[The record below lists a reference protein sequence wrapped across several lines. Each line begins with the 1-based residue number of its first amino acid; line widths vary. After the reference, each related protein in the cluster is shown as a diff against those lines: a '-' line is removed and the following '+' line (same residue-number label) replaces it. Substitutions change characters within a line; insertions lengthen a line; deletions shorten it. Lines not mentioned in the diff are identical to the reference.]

1 MVHCKKVH
9 EPQTEPSS
17 PHGYVSASGAFVP
30 RPDSARFALEQGI
43 LMYRTVLAGI
53 LGLVCAQVQAA
64 EVKVITTGAMKAVV
78 LELVP
83 QFEKETGHKAVVDND
98 TAGGV
103 TRRGEGGEAFDLV
116 VNTPGALN
124 DLAAK
129 GKVVGST
136 RAIVARVGIGVVVKE
151 GAPTPDIGSVDAFKR
166 ALLAAKSVAYIDPA
180 SGGSSGIYLA
190 GLFDKLGIA
199 AEIKPK
205 AKLKQ
210 GGYVAELIASGEAEL
225 GLHQISEI
233 LPVKGVKLVGPLPA
247 EIQNYTTYAAAVV
260 TDAKQP
266 EAARALIKLLSG
278 PAADSVL
285 KTRGMERPP
294 A

>member
-1 MVHCKKVH
+1 MNRWI
-9 EPQTEPSS
+9 
-17 PHGYVSASGAFVP
+17 A
-30 RPDSARFALEQGI
+30 ALLI
-43 LMYRTVLAGI
+43 A
-53 LGLVCAQVQAA
+53 LGPAMAHAA
-64 EVKVITTGAMKAVV
+64 EVKVMTTGAMKAVV

-83 QFEKETGHKAVVDND
+83 QFEKETGHKVVVDND

-103 TRRGEGGEAFDLV
+103 ARRVEGGEAVDVV
-116 VNTPGALN
+116 VNTPGGLN

-129 GKVVGST
+129 GKIVGNS
-136 RAIVARVGIGVVVKE
+136 RANVARVGIGVVVKD
-151 GAPTPDIGSVDAFKR
+151 GAPVPDISSVDAFKR
-166 ALLAAKSVAYIDPA
+166 TLLAAKSVAYIDPA
-180 SGGSSGIYLA
+180 AGGSSGIYLA
-190 GLFDKLGIA
+190 NLFEKLGIA

-210 GGYVAELIASGEAEL
+210 GGYVAELIANGEAEL

-247 EIQNYTTYAAAVV
+247 EIQNYTIYAAAVGAN
-260 TDAKQP
+260 AKQP
-266 EAARALIKLLSG
+266 DAAQALIKLLTG

-285 KTRGMERPP
+285 KARGMERPP